1 MENPSFGFSVASYL
15 NDEPN
20 RINKL
25 YCLVYSFMAQ
35 SYDNWKIN
43 IVHDGPISDQNTKD
57 KYYELQKISA
67 KIKCFESEKRLNH
80 WGHEYRREYALKT
93 ECDILGFTNDDNYYT
108 PNCLF
113 LLKEYLKEND
123 VMICQCLHRIG
134 KNTGFYKI
142 LKSTKPK
149 PKHGTIDMSCFFIKN
164 NIVRN
169 NDLNSF
175 GHNADFSY
183 INKIL
188 SLENIKTVFVDHVIV
203 VHN

>member
-43 IVHDGPISDQNTKD
+43 IVHDGPILDQNTKD

-108 PNCLF
+108 PNCLLF
-113 LLKEYLKEND
+113 LKESVEDND
-123 VMICQCLHRIG
+123 IVICQCLHRIASNR
-134 KNTGFYKI
+134 KTYKV
-142 LKSTKPK
+142 LKPTKPK
-149 PKHGTIDMSCFFIKN
+149 PLFKTIDLCCYFIKKS
-164 NIVRN
+164 IVEKETW
-169 NDLNSF
+169 NSF
-175 GHNADFSY
+175 KHSADFHY
-183 INKIL
+183 IDKVF
-188 SLENIKTVFVDHVIV
+188 SLDKKVLFIENPIII
-203 VHN
+203 HN

>member
-35 SYDNWKIN
+35 SYENWKIN
-43 IVHDGPISDQNTKD
+43 IVHDGPILDQNIKNR
-57 KYYELQKISA
+57 YYELQNIST

-108 PNCLF
+108 PNCLL
-113 LLKEYLKEND
+113 LLKDNIENND
-123 VMICQCLHRIG
+123 ILICECLHRIAQD
-134 KNTGFYKI
+134 KKIYKI
-142 LKSTKPK
+142 LKPTKPK
-149 PKHGTIDMSCFFIKN
+149 PKFKSIDLCCYFIKSG
-164 NIVRN
+164 IVQKEIW
-169 NDLNSF
+169 SF
-175 GHNADFSY
+175 INRSADFNY
-183 INKIL
+183 IQKVVSNTDKIKF
-188 SLENIKTVFVDHVIV
+188 IDYPII